1 MQGENPLAGCEAKLE
16 RAKVHFNSLDTAATE
31 FFEAKSKAYR
41 IVTEVDV
48 ETSRFVG
55 RVRITDEFPL
65 GWSVIV
71 GDILQNLRAALDHL
85 LWQLVLANGCT
96 PGFGNSFP
104 IFDKLP
110 PEDPSHPERVRWDR
124 HIKGVHSGA
133 VGFIEFCQP
142 YNGLNGP
149 GTQHT
154 LTGLR
159 RLSNEDKHRTLVPA
173 LSAVHG
179 ERKHFTVRPIELRHI
194 QPPTEKMQV
203 RAGRPLK
210 DGDLVFEM
218 PVTIIGP
225 NPEIKA
231 QGSVPLDV
239 GFGRPPVPMKGFKQM
254 VEVVEMILARCRDF
268 IPG

>member
-16 RAKVHFNSLDTAATE
+16 RAKVHFNSLDTVAAE
-31 FFEAKSKAYR
+31 FFESKTDTYR

-48 ETSRFVG
+48 KNSRFVG
-55 RVRITDEFPL
+55 RVRITGEFPL
-65 GWSVIV
+65 DWSVIV
-71 GDILQNLRAALDHL
+71 GDVLQNLRAALDHV
-85 LWQLVLANGCT
+85 LWQLVIANGCK

-110 PEDPSHPERVRWDR
+110 PEDPSHPDRERWNR
-124 HIKGVHSGA
+124 HVKGVHPDA
-133 VGFIEFCQP
+133 VRFIEFCQP
-142 YNGLNGP
+142 YNGLDTPGP
-149 GTQHT
+149 HT

-159 RLSNEDKHRTLVPA
+159 KLSNEDKHRTLVPA

-179 ERKHFTVRPIELRHI
+179 EKKHFTVRPVELRDI

-218 PVTIIGP
+218 PVTIIGS
-225 NPEIKA
+225 NPEVKTK
-231 QGSVPLDV
+231 GSVPLDV
-239 GFGRPPVPMKGFKQM
+239 GFGKPPVPMKGFKQM
-254 VEVVEMILARCRDF
+254 VEVVELILGRCRDL
-268 IPG
+268 IGS